1 MYNNGSSSVLIPLK
15 LFLDLTRM
23 TLGVYTSVLEKIKRF
38 SAQEEC

>member
-23 TLGVYTSVLEKIKRF
+23 TLGVYNIATQAF
-38 SAQEEC
+38 